1 MSILCYMSAVTTL
14 LVGYNCL
21 TGFSNPDKHLE
32 TSPNLLAVILLAG
45 SEYQSWLSDFKSIA
59 CSNYTA
65 FSWDKCEVPGL
76 LVFH

>member
-45 SEYQSWLSDFKSIA
+45 CQIVKVLRALIA
-59 CSNYTA
+59 QLFLGISVKFQGCLFFIT
-65 FSWDKCEVPGL
+65 KVG
-76 LVFH
+76 